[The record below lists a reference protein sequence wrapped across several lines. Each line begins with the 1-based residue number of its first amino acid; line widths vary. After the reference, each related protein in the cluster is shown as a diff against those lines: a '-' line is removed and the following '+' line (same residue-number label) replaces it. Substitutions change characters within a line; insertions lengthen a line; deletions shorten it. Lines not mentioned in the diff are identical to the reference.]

1 MGDKIEQLPIQRR
14 SFAIRAE
21 DIDEAART
29 VSLSFS
35 SETPVERWYGKE
47 ILDHAKSAVRLERIN
62 TSAPLLLDHNTRNQ
76 IGVVDSATIK
86 GKRGSAVVRF
96 SSRGLGADIFEDVK
110 DGIRSNVSVGYR
122 VREMVREKSSE
133 KDGDTYRV
141 TDWEPLEISIV
152 SIPADASVGVGRSE
166 DGPEFKVRCIE
177 ADDQTAAGDS
187 RDGGA
192 DGAKVTI
199 QTINN
204 RTMSEENNTPTPAK
218 PPEINVGEIRQKEK
232 ERIREISAIGRQFKL
247 EAEAEKAIA
256 EEKTVDDFRK
266 LALESLSKSKG
277 EGWSGDAPD
286 PKAAARFND
295 PIGMSNK
302 EVKRFSL
309 VKAMR
314 ELAEGGQLTGL
325 EAEVSRTVLDR
336 FPNYANA
343 RGVNLPADIVIGRR
357 DLEAGLGSEG
367 GYTVQ
372 ENVGG
377 MIELLYNRS
386 VVLQRCTAA
395 TGLSGNVAFPKL
407 ASGATAYWVDEEG
420 SVTESAAAFGQVLMQ
435 PKRLSVRSVI
445 SDQLLRQSSVSVE
458 NIVRGDMMRQS
469 SLKLERSVL
478 HGLGSGNEPQGI
490 DKASGLNTIT
500 FGAAATWAKYVSMWS
515 AIAQDNADMG
525 AIVFVLTPAAVEKG
539 LTIEKA
545 SNTAQ
550 FLINGTPGTGFT
562 CLGYNVAV
570 TNQITGNVAFFGNFA
585 DCVVGT
591 WGAMTVVVDPYSK
604 AQNGQIAYTISSFH
618 DTAIRHGQSF
628 TVSTDSAAQ

>member
-1 MGDKIEQLPIQRR
+1 MGDINKLPIQHRTCQ
-14 SFAIRAE
+14 IRAE
-21 DIDEAART
+21 DIDADARKVT
-29 VSLSFS
+29 LSFS
-35 SETPVERWYGKE
+35 SETPVERYYGNE
-47 ILDHAKSAVRLERIN
+47 ILSHEKGHVRLGRIN
-62 TSAPLLLDHNTRNQ
+62 TKAPLLYNHDPADQ
-76 IGVVDSATIK
+76 IGVIESATIK
-86 GKRGSAVVRF
+86 DGRGEAIVRLSRSA
-96 SSRGLGADIFEDVK
+96 RGEEMLNDIK
-110 DGIRSNVSVGYR
+110 DGIRSSVSVGYR
-122 VREMVREKSSE
+122 IYDMAEEKRGKGEPS
-133 KDGDTYRV
+133 DFRV
-141 TDWEPLEISIV
+141 TQWEPLEISIV
-152 SIPADASVGVGRSE
+152 SIPADTSVGVGRNHE
-166 DGPEFKVRCIE
+166 PAYAVRVQYQ
-177 ADDQTAAGDS
+177 ADNQEPAGAAGGEGTGDNQLETNT
-187 RDGGA
+187 R
-192 DGAKVTI
+192 
-199 QTINN
+199 N
-204 RTMSEENNTPTPAK
+204 MSDTPPPAK
-218 PPEINVGEIRQKEK
+218 APEINVGEIRQKEK

-266 LALESLSKSKG
+266 LALDSLSKSKG

-295 PIGMSNK
+295 PIGMSDK

-336 FPNYANA
+336 FPSYANA

-420 SVTESAAAFGQVLMQ
+420 SVTESAAAFGQVTMQ

-445 SDQLLRQSSVSVE
+445 SDQLLRQSSISVE